1 MNVRVASIVT
11 ERRNTFQETSFGEG
25 GCPPDMGRKKRKKN
39 TPPRVI
45 NDSKQQNNKQKSNDI
60 SPATNQPKQKIVNQ
74 NVNPATN
81 QLHEP
86 EGTILQE
93 CSSDQQKPQIN
104 LNNNNTSEDSD
115 DSQRLQIDES
125 DSNVAK
131 DLFKDNES
139 ITTLI

>member
-1 MNVRVASIVT
+1 MWTYELHQQLPNVVILSKKLLSPKKDARQIW
-11 ERRNTFQETSFGEG
+11 G
-25 GCPPDMGRKKRKKN
+25 GKKEKKN
-39 TPPRVI
+39 SSSCYKWLKTT
-45 NDSKQQNNKQKSNDI
+45 NNKQKSNDI

-104 LNNNNTSEDSD
+104 LNNNNTPEDSD